1 MTDRTN
7 HLIAVGLSRSLKRKP
22 IRLLFEGLPIVLFRT
37 QDGQARALHDRCPH
51 RHAPLS
57 GGKVVGDALEC
68 PYHGWQFNG
77 AGALVDMPCHVGAL
91 PRMAVPALA
100 VHEAGGILFVG
111 KSGGSEP
118 YLTCA
123 TGPDMIAMTME
134 NRVRSTVLDVAE
146 NILDATHT
154 HFTHKGILRGLS
166 SRRYRVKIT
175 VTAGADWVE
184 AVYEGEPRQ
193 EGMVSRLLEGER
205 GKGVARFRAPGIA
218 ELEFWGKRR
227 LNLATTFHL
236 RQEDADTVHGVAIL
250 AGPRQGGF
258 GWLKALM
265 LRPFFRIALGQD
277 QRILEASKDNAALF
291 GLPQAA
297 IGPLDILREP
307 IRAILEGRVPDI
319 AGETVTHEMEL

>member
-1 MTDRTN
+1 MTDRTS
-7 HLIAVGLSRSLKRKP
+7 HFIAIGLSKTLKRKP
-22 IRLLFEGLPIVLFRT
+22 IRLLVEGQPIILFRT
-37 QDGQARALHDRCPH
+37 SDGEARALQDRCPH

-57 GGKVVGDALEC
+57 DGRVVGDAIEC
-68 PYHGWQFNG
+68 PYHGWRFNG

-91 PRMAVPALA
+91 PRMAVPALS
-100 VHEAGGILFVG
+100 VREEAGLLFLG
-111 KSGGSEP
+111 RSGAQTP

-123 TGPDMIAMTME
+123 SGPDMIAMTME

-166 SRRYRVKIT
+166 TRRYRVKIT
-175 VTAGADWVE
+175 VTAGEDWVE

-193 EGMVSRLLEGER
+193 EGLVSRLLEGER

-250 AGPRQGGF
+250 AGPRQGGL

-265 LRPFFRIALGQD
+265 LRPFFRIALWQD
-277 QRILEASKDNAALF
+277 QQVLEGAKKNAALF
-291 GLPQAA
+291 GNPQAA
-297 IGPLDILREP
+297 IGPLDILRAP
-307 IRAILEGRVPDI
+307 ISAILDGRAPEM
-319 AGETVTHEMEL
+319 AGKTITFEMDL